1 LFNLRR
7 DATLSLPI
15 CMNLWNAEIREK
27 PERKHEVR
35 TYPNYVRACFRPAG
49 RGFRPGTCRIE
60 TVARRGAIRHPFKP
74 ALSSAEDR
82 RKTGAMAR
90 KPIDERIRQ
99 AQARLDDLKARAS
112 ANRRAAETRR
122 KIVLGAAVEL
132 AMEDDPELR
141 SQVIGILRQKV
152 TRDIDKEAVSRWLST
167 T

>member
-1 LFNLRR
+1 
-7 DATLSLPI
+7 
-15 CMNLWNAEIREK
+15 
-27 PERKHEVR
+27 
-35 TYPNYVRACFRPAG
+35 
-49 RGFRPGTCRIE
+49 
-60 TVARRGAIRHPFKP
+60 
-74 ALSSAEDR
+74 
-82 RKTGAMAR
+82 MAR